1 VIWVLDEEHNMFK
14 MGGLRKK
21 LPVTFWTFLIGAA
34 SLSALPLITAG
45 FYSKDKILWLAYSSD
60 KGSVWLWLAALAGAF
75 LTALYAFR
83 MVFLTFFGEVKKN
96 PAQKPGLLMTIPLLV
111 LAVLSIIGGF
121 IELPGDMGH
130 FTLFSDFIEKTL
142 PVTLS
147 PKPGHYTE
155 LAFQFVSAIVA
166 VTGMVTAYF
175 YYFDKPFP
183 ATEPQRNAIQQFFYQ
198 GWDFDLLYN
207 TVIVKPIIFLSRIDK
222 SDLIDKFYTGLASLT
237 ILIHKILS
245 ATQNGMVRRYAIV
258 LAIGAIITLTII
270 LYL

>member
-1 VIWVLDEEHNMFK
+1 
-14 MGGLRKK
+14 
-21 LPVTFWTFLIGAA
+21 
-34 SLSALPLITAG
+34 
-45 FYSKDKILWLAYSSD
+45 
-60 KGSVWLWLAALAGAF
+60 
-75 LTALYAFR
+75 
-83 MVFLTFFGEVKKN
+83 
-96 PAQKPGLLMTIPLLV
+96 MTIPLLV

-147 PKPGHYTE
+147 PAPGHYTE

-166 VTGMVTAYF
+166 ITGIITAYF
-175 YYFDKPFP
+175 YYFNKPFP
-183 ATEPQRNAIQQFFYQ
+183 ATEPRRNALQQFFYQ

-207 TVIVKPIIFLSRIDK
+207 TIIVQPIVFLSRIDK
-222 SDLIDKFYTGLASLT
+222 DDFIDKFYTALASLAM
-237 ILIHKILS
+237 LLNKILS

-270 LYL
+270 FYL